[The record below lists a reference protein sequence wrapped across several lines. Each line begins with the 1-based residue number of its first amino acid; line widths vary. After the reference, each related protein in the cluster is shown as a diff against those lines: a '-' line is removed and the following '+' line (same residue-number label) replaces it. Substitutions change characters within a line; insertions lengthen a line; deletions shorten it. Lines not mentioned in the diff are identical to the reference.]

1 MALAG
6 EASREGSNVILSNR
20 LTKIL
25 ISVFAMAA
33 VSSQAQD
40 LVYRTCPM
48 VSEVKTIQTIA
59 DGDFMRQP
67 VIGTGDDS
75 MVEISFDYL
84 SDTQPWLTLSLKHI

>member
-1 MALAG
+1 
-6 EASREGSNVILSNR
+6 
-20 LTKIL
+20 
-25 ISVFAMAA
+25 
-33 VSSQAQD
+33 
-40 LVYRTCPM
+40 M

-84 SDTQPWLTLSLKHI
+84 SDSVPTSRERRRLS